1 MPTTFDLR
9 LATLRAA
16 YREGRA
22 TPRQLI
28 AELRDKAAALNPD
41 YHLFIHLL
49 TLEELEPYLAAL
61 DEKSPD
67 SLPLYGIPFAIK
79 DNIDLAGIPT
89 TAACPAFAY
98 TPETSATLVQQLI
111 ELGAIPLGKT
121 NLDQFAT
128 GLNGTRSPYGECRNS
143 VLPEY
148 PSGGSSAGSS
158 LAVALGVASFAL
170 GTDTAGSGRVPAAL
184 NGLLGLKPSKGLLS
198 NHGLVPACRTLD
210 CITYFTASAAEASE
224 LLALTARLDPRDGY
238 SRANPAWN
246 DASAFGAPKPFR
258 LGVPRADQLE
268 FFGCHEGPVLFT
280 DALDQL
286 KAMGGEAQEID
297 LAPFLE
303 AARLLYEGPWV
314 AERYSVAGELIE
326 RDPQA
331 VLPVIRDVLAKAPD
345 ATAVQTFRAQY
356 RLQELKAQ
364 CDAILADLDC
374 VLTPTIGRPVTL
386 DELHAEPVK
395 RNSDLGYYTNFM
407 NLLDYAAV
415 AVPSAIM
422 GNGLPWGV
430 TLFGRAFTDQYL
442 LGVADALQRRHNLPL
457 TGGNAIAPSAS
468 ANAARH
474 DRTRLV
480 VCGAHLRRP
489 GTGTAIA
496 PARCPPVARHPQRAG
511 LQALRAGWRPTA
523 APRHAARSRRRRGHR
538 SGSLGTAQRRT
549 GLLPHRHPGT
559 AGAGQGATGG
569 WQLGDRFH
577 LRRLGPGRRRGH
589 QPLRRLAGV
598 AGQPRLTRPYVQ
610 GCIIGILPKLPARA
624 DHARNGL
631 ERDAL

>member
-1 MPTTFDLR
+1 MPNTFDLR
-9 LATLRAA
+9 LPTLRAA

-28 AELRDKAAALNPD
+28 AQLRDKAAALNPD
-41 YHLFIHLL
+41 YHLLIHLL
-49 TLEELEPYLAAL
+49 SLEELEPYLAAL
-61 DEKSPD
+61 DGKSPE

-98 TPETSATLVQQLI
+98 TPETSATLVRQLI

-198 NHGLVPACRTLD
+198 NNGLVPACRTLD

-224 LLALTARLDPRDGY
+224 LLALTARLDPQDGY

-246 DASAFGAPKPFR
+246 DAGAFGAPKRFR
-258 LGVPRADQLE
+258 FGVPRANQLE

-286 KAMGGEAQEID
+286 KALGGEAREID
-297 LAPFLE
+297 FAPFLE

-331 VLPVIRDVLAKAPD
+331 VLPVIRDVLAKAPG
-345 ATAVQTFRAQY
+345 ATAVQAFQAQY
-356 RLQELKAQ
+356 RLQALKAQ
-364 CDAILADLDC
+364 CDAIIADLDC

-415 AVPSAIM
+415 AVPSALM
-422 GNGLPWGV
+422 DNGLPWGV

-457 TGGNAIAPSAS
+457 TGGNAIAPASS
-468 ANAARH
+468 ANTARN
-474 DRTRLV
+474 DRVRLV
-480 VCGAHLRRP
+480 VCGAHLDGLALNWQLRQRGARLLRATQSAPAYKLYALAGGPPLRP
-489 GTGTAIA
+489 GM
-496 PARCPPVARHPQRAG
+496 
-511 LQALRAGWRPTA
+511 LRADEGGVAIEVEVWELPSAELGSFLTGIPAPLGLGKVQLEDDSWETGFICDAWGLNGAEDISRFGGWRA
-523 APRHAARSRRRRGHR
+523 WLQSRS
-538 SGSLGTAQRRT
+538 
-549 GLLPHRHPGT
+549 
-559 AGAGQGATGG
+559 
-569 WQLGDRFH
+569 
-577 LRRLGPGRRRGH
+577 
-589 QPLRRLAGV
+589 
-598 AGQPRLTRPYVQ
+598 
-610 GCIIGILPKLPARA
+610 
-624 DHARNGL
+624 
-631 ERDAL
+631 